1 MARENVVKLFRDV
14 QKNPDLKQKL
24 NQTTSID
31 IFVAKARELGYEFTL
46 EEWRDTTAFKVEEY
60 QCEISEIPGI

>member
-24 NQTTSID
+24 NLATSMD

-60 QCEISEIPGI
+60 KCEISEIPGI